1 MALPVRNRDRA
12 LGTWDP
18 ISEMER
24 TARRM
29 SQLFDQAPELFET
42 PEDAFSP
49 LADLEE
55 TDDAYVLEIELPGVK
70 KNDIDI
76 QSRGRRITVSG
87 ERKEKERVG
96 VLRKRTRSTGRFFH
110 EVALPGDIDDEGI
123 EASLDN
129 GVLTLRVPKEES
141 EQQRTRHIEIR

>member
-1 MALPVRNRDRA
+1 M
-12 LGTWDP
+12 
-18 ISEMER
+18 
-24 TARRM
+24 
-29 SQLFDQAPELFET
+29 
-42 PEDAFSP
+42 
-49 LADLEE
+49 
-55 TDDAYVLEIELPGVK
+55 EIELPGVK

-87 ERKEKERVG
+87 ERKEQERVG
-96 VLRKRTRSTGRFFH
+96 ILRKRTRSTGRFFH
-110 EVALPGDIDDEGI
+110 EVVLPGDIDDEGI